1 MRRARHGR
9 KKSDCVKEVESAVE
23 SRVEEENKR
32 DTYPRRGEIS
42 FPSRLSSTELRES
55 QDSPVMLD
63 EQAVIDV
70 K

>member
-1 MRRARHGR
+1 M
-9 KKSDCVKEVESAVE
+9 KEVESAAE
-23 SRVEEENKR
+23 SRFEEEETSRRERGRERENFS
-32 DTYPRRGEIS
+32 RRGEIS
-42 FPSRLSSTELRES
+42 FPSRLPSTALRGG

>member
-1 MRRARHGR
+1 M
-9 KKSDCVKEVESAVE
+9 KEVESAAE
-23 SRVEEENKR
+23 SRFEEEETSRRERGRERENFS
-32 DTYPRRGEIS
+32 RRGEIS
-42 FPSRLSSTELRES
+42 FPSRLPSTALGERG

>member
-1 MRRARHGR
+1 M
-9 KKSDCVKEVESAVE
+9 KEVESAVE
-23 SRVEEENKR
+23 SRFEEEETSRRERRRRERENFS
-32 DTYPRRGEIS
+32 RRGEIS
-42 FPSRLSSTELRES
+42 FPSRLPSTALGGG

>member
-1 MRRARHGR
+1 M
-9 KKSDCVKEVESAVE
+9 KEVESAVE
-23 SRVEEENKR
+23 SRFEEEETSR
-32 DTYPRRGEIS
+32 RERGRAEEFSRRGEIS
-42 FPSRLSSTELRES
+42 FPSRLPSTALRGG

>member
-1 MRRARHGR
+1 M
-9 KKSDCVKEVESAVE
+9 KEVESAVE
-23 SRVEEENKR
+23 SRFEEEETSRRERGRERENFS
-32 DTYPRRGEIS
+32 RRGEIS
-42 FPSRLSSTELRES
+42 FPSRLPSTALGGG

>member
-1 MRRARHGR
+1 M
-9 KKSDCVKEVESAVE
+9 KEVESAAE
-23 SRVEEENKR
+23 SRFEEEETSRRERGRERENFS
-32 DTYPRRGEIS
+32 RRGEIS
-42 FPSRLSSTELRES
+42 FPSRLPSTALGGG